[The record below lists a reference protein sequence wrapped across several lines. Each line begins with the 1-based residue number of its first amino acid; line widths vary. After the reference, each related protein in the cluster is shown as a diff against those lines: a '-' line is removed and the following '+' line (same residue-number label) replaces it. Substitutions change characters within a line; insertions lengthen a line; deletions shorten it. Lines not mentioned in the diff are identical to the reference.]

1 MRHLRFTT
9 NLNRHHLPPK
19 MSISFIRGIASSQ
32 KDKKLSDEQME
43 KIIAV
48 KKKIKYRFAHKYYT
62 EQEHINYL
70 PMEYEPYEFDTEI
83 KSLSSMP
90 EPAIEEIIR
99 ISKKITDHTF
109 GVILESEKVSNLNV
123 YIAQM
128 NKVQINIRQA
138 NFFVVTDS
146 EEILLKLNDVFNW
159 MNRIFYI
166 VPNTYNSNISKEFRP
181 SINFH
186 CLKHMDKHISTPNS
200 KYMNLLKDMGG
211 KQVTV
216 PNPNR
221 VFSFNCK
228 KLVP

>member
-1 MRHLRFTT
+1 
-9 NLNRHHLPPK
+9 
-19 MSISFIRGIASSQ
+19 MSISFIRNAISNQKEKKLTDEQVKKIAS
-32 KDKKLSDEQME
+32 
-43 KIIAV
+43 V
-48 KKKIKYRFAHKYYT
+48 KKKIKHRFANKYYT

-83 KSLSSMP
+83 KSLGSMP

-109 GVILESEKVSNLNV
+109 GVILESEKVSDLNV

-138 NFFVVTDS
+138 NFFVATDS

-200 KYMNLLKDMGG
+200 KYMNLLKEMGG

-216 PNPNR
+216 PNPKR